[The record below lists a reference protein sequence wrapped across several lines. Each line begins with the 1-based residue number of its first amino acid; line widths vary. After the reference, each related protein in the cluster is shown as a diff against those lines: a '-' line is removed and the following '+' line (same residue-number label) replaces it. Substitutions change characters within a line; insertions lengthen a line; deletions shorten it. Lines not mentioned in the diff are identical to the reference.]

1 MKKKLLILFLSV
13 IGTVML
19 ALGISACSKVQ
30 EILLKAPENIAYDG
44 TYITWD
50 KVDDAEYYMVQIG
63 NAEAARSNSTT
74 YYYEANGE
82 SFDVTVSS
90 VLGET
95 QESASVTFKPL
106 ATIEEVFVGNDGSIS
121 WDAVSGANAYQI
133 SINGTVLTNNVTD
146 TRYSDL
152 PEGSNRV
159 KVKPV
164 VSGDS
169 TFYSF

>member
-90 VLGET
+90 V
-95 QESASVTFKPL
+95 
-106 ATIEEVFVGNDGSIS
+106 
-121 WDAVSGANAYQI
+121 
-133 SINGTVLTNNVTD
+133 
-146 TRYSDL
+146 
-152 PEGSNRV
+152 
-159 KVKPV
+159 
-164 VSGDS
+164 
-169 TFYSF
+169 

>member
-1 MKKKLLILFLSV
+1 MKKKLLILFLSIV
-13 IGTVML
+13 GTAML
-19 ALGISACSKVQ
+19 AFGLASCSKVQ
-30 EILLKAPENIAYDG
+30 EILLKAPENITYDG

-95 QESASVTFKPL
+95 QESASEPRAHGQPETASPSSPPTLTFSQPSAL
-106 ATIEEVFVGNDGSIS
+106 RWVDRRG
-121 WDAVSGANAYQI
+121 
-133 SINGTVLTNNVTD
+133 VLGF
-146 TRYSDL
+146 L
-152 PEGSNRV
+152 PVIG
-159 KVKPV
+159 
-164 VSGDS
+164 
-169 TFYSF
+169 